1 MTTLPNS
8 QNVRYET
15 YLSWNVHESF
25 DADVAEVDGRRIV
38 AKLWCKTCR
47 KFVDRIRCDARLRG
61 RAKID
66 NLQFAE
72 GSTNVVKCAVIRHLT
87 SVVRITKAIDCI
99 AQTRRPYVYTAI
111 WHWPVLCFLAA
122 SQH

>member
-15 YLSWNVHESF
+15 YLSWNVHDSF

-47 KFVDRIRCDARLRG
+47 KFVDKIRCDARLRG

-87 SVVRITKAIDCI
+87 SVVRITKPI
-99 AQTRRPYVYTAI
+99 ASHRPLGPMYTALYGTGRCSI
-111 WHWPVLCFLAA
+111 FLAA